1 MQYISQKTLSMK
13 RSMLVALFFS
23 YGINAQEIRVK
34 ESSGSFSA
42 GSAPCLEVKIY
53 NASVSDLKDK
63 WKDVLKDFKNEKVK
77 VNGDEVIGDNIL
89 IKDWG
94 NNPVDIYTTFDEKS
108 DKTIE
113 MKVAVDLGNG
123 NFLKNDRDKQK
134 FIEKIMK
141 EFALKQSIE
150 PLEKQIKEQ
159 SKLVADIEDKQKS
172 LEKKNENL
180 KKDIENYKEKIKKAE
195 EEIKNN
201 ESEIE
206 KKKQELAAQQKA
218 LEELKKKK
226 ESIK

>member
-1 MQYISQKTLSMK
+1 MIVSLMS
-13 RSMLVALFFS
+13 AFA
-23 YGINAQEIRVK
+23 INAQEIKVK

-42 GSAPCLEVKIY
+42 GNAPCLEVRIY
-53 NASVSDLKDK
+53 NNEVNTLKDE
-63 WKDVLKDFKNEKVK
+63 WKDILKDFKNEKVK
-77 VNGDEVIGDNIL
+77 VNGNEVIGDNIL

-94 NNPVDIYTTFDEKS
+94 NNPVDIYTSFDEKS
-108 DKTIE
+108 DKSIE

-134 FIEKIMK
+134 LIEKMMK
-141 EFALKQSIE
+141 EFAIKQSIE
-150 PLEKQIKEQ
+150 PIEKMIKEQ
-159 SKLVADIEDKQKS
+159 NKLVEDIADKQKS

-180 KKDIENYKEKIKKAE
+180 KKDIEDYKAKIKKAE
-195 EEIKNN
+195 DDIKNN
-201 ESEIE
+201 EAEIE

>member
-1 MQYISQKTLSMK
+1 MKKLILLAASISMSH
-13 RSMLVALFFS
+13 LFS
-23 YGINAQEIRVK
+23 QDIKVK

-42 GSAPCLEVKIY
+42 GSAPCLETKIY
-53 NASVSDLKDK
+53 NNTINDVKDK
-63 WKDVLKDFKNEKVK
+63 WKEVLKDFKNEKVK
-77 VNGDEVIGDNIL
+77 ISGNEVIGDNIL

-108 DKTIE
+108 DKSIE

-123 NFLKNDRDKQK
+123 NYLKNDRDKQK
-134 FIEKIMK
+134 FIEKLMK
-141 EFALKQSIE
+141 EFAIKQSIE

-159 SKLVADIEDKQKS
+159 EKLLSDISDKQKS

-195 EEIKNN
+195 EDIKNN

-206 KKKQELAAQQKA
+206 KKKQELATQQKA

-226 ESIK
+226 ENIK

>member
-1 MQYISQKTLSMK
+1 MFSLN
-13 RSMLVALFFS
+13 FFS
-23 YGINAQEIRVK
+23 QEIKVK
-34 ESSGSFSA
+34 SSSGSFSS
-42 GSAPCLEVKIY
+42 GNAPCFEVKIY
-53 NASVSDLKDK
+53 NNTISEVKDK
-63 WKDVLKDFKNEKVK
+63 WKEVLKDFKNEKVK
-77 VNGDEVIGDNIL
+77 QNGNEVFGDNIL

-108 DKTIE
+108 DKSIE

-123 NFLKNDRDKQK
+123 NYLKDSDRDKSK
-134 FIEKIMK
+134 FIEKLMK
-141 EFALKQSIE
+141 EFAVKMSIE

-159 SKLVADIEDKQKS
+159 NKLVADIEDKQKS

-201 ESEIE
+201 ETEIE
-206 KKKQELAAQQKA
+206 KKKQEFATQQKA
-218 LEELKKKK
+218 LEDLKKKK

>member
-1 MQYISQKTLSMK
+1 MKKIILITATISISH
-13 RSMLVALFFS
+13 LFS
-23 YGINAQEIRVK
+23 QEIKIK
-34 ESSGSFSA
+34 ETSGSFSS
-42 GSAPCLEVKIY
+42 GSAPCLETKIY
-53 NASVSDLKDK
+53 NNNINDVKDK
-63 WKDVLKDFKNEKVK
+63 WKEVLKDFKNEKVK
-77 VNGDEVIGDNIL
+77 ISGNEVIGDNIL

-108 DKTIE
+108 DKSIE

-123 NFLKNDRDKQK
+123 NYLKNDRDKQK
-134 FIEKIMK
+134 FIEKLMK
-141 EFALKQSIE
+141 EFAIKQSIE

-159 SKLVADIEDKQKS
+159 EKLLSDISDKQKS

-195 EEIKNN
+195 EDIKNN

-206 KKKQELAAQQKA
+206 KKKQELATQQKA

-226 ESIK
+226 ENIK

>member
-1 MQYISQKTLSMK
+1 MKTIATLLSI
-13 RSMLVALFFS
+13 
-23 YGINAQEIRVK
+23 GITGICIAQEIKVK

-42 GSAPCLEVKIY
+42 GHANCLETKIY
-53 NASVSDLKDK
+53 NADINTVKDE
-63 WKDVLKDFKNEKVK
+63 WKQVLKDFKNEKVK
-77 VNGDEVIGDNIL
+77 INGNEVIGDNIL

-108 DKTIE
+108 DKSIE

-123 NFLKNDRDKQK
+123 NFLKNDKDKQK
-134 FIEKIMK
+134 LIEKMMK
-141 EFALKQSIE
+141 EFAVKQSIE

-159 SKLVADIEDKQKS
+159 NKAVADIEDKQKS

-180 KKDIENYKEKIKKAE
+180 KKDIEDYKAKIKKAE

-201 ESEIE
+201 EQEIE
-206 KKKQELAAQQKA
+206 KKKQELAAQQKV

-226 ESIK
+226 SDIK

>member
-1 MQYISQKTLSMK
+1 MK
-13 RSMLVALFFS
+13 KIFILLTTCTFS
-23 YGINAQEIRVK
+23 IYAQEIKVK

-42 GSAPCLEVKIY
+42 GNAPCLETRIYYNTINNVKEE
-53 NASVSDLKDK
+53 
-63 WKDVLKDFKNEKVK
+63 WKNILKDFKNEKVK
-77 VNGDEVIGDNIL
+77 IKDNEVIGDNIL

-108 DKTIE
+108 DKSIE

-134 FIEKIMK
+134 LIEKMIK
-141 EFALKQSIE
+141 EFAIKQSIE

-159 SKLVADIEDKQKS
+159 NKLVADIEDKQKS
-172 LEKKNENL
+172 LEKKNESL

-206 KKKQELAAQQKA
+206 KKKQEFASQQKI
-218 LEELKKKK
+218 LDELKKKK
-226 ESIK
+226 ENIK

>member
-1 MQYISQKTLSMK
+1 MSHLFSQDIK
-13 RSMLVALFFS
+13 
-23 YGINAQEIRVK
+23 VK

-42 GSAPCLEVKIY
+42 GSAPCLETKIY
-53 NASVSDLKDK
+53 NNNINDVKDK
-63 WKDVLKDFKNEKVK
+63 WKEVLKDFKNEKVK
-77 VNGDEVIGDNIL
+77 ISGNEVIGDNIL

-108 DKTIE
+108 DKSIE

-123 NFLKNDRDKQK
+123 NYLKNDRDKQK
-134 FIEKIMK
+134 FIEKLMK
-141 EFALKQSIE
+141 EFAIKQSIE

-159 SKLVADIEDKQKS
+159 EKLLSDISDKQKS

-195 EEIKNN
+195 EDIKNN

-206 KKKQELAAQQKA
+206 KKKQELATQQKA

-226 ESIK
+226 ENIK

>member
-1 MQYISQKTLSMK
+1 MSHLFSQDIK
-13 RSMLVALFFS
+13 
-23 YGINAQEIRVK
+23 VK

-42 GSAPCLEVKIY
+42 GSAPCLETKIY
-53 NASVSDLKDK
+53 NNTINDVKDK
-63 WKDVLKDFKNEKVK
+63 WKEVLKDFKNEKVK
-77 VNGDEVIGDNIL
+77 ISGNEVIGDNIL

-94 NNPVDIYTTFDEKS
+94 NNPVDIYTSFDEKS
-108 DKTIE
+108 DKSIE

-123 NFLKNDRDKQK
+123 NYLKNDRDKQK
-134 FIEKIMK
+134 FIEKLMK
-141 EFALKQSIE
+141 EFAIKQSIE

-159 SKLVADIEDKQKS
+159 EKLLSDISDKQKS

-195 EEIKNN
+195 EDIKNN

-206 KKKQELAAQQKA
+206 KKKQELATQQKA

-226 ESIK
+226 ENIK